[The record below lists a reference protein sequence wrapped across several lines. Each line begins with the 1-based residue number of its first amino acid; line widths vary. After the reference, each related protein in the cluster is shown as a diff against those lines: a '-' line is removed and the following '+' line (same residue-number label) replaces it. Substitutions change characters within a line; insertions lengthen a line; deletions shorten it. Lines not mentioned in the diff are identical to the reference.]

1 MTKEKQQSLIEF
13 KGSTVPT
20 IIVTIRSL
28 EPEALGAAASTLFG
42 DSDFFDGDTGILDLS
57 QTSPQESADWPTL
70 QTNFATHG
78 LKLIG
83 VRGGNPELQASALA
97 AGLPI
102 FPEDTRSSRPAPE
115 APPVQAPVQETPPP
129 EPKSEPKQETKAADT
144 PQNNDTALPAL
155 VVDRPLR
162 SGQRIYAQN
171 RDLIVLA
178 AVNAGAEVI
187 ADGNIHIYAP
197 LRGRALAGASGNA
210 EARILTTRF
219 EAELV
224 SIAGVYR
231 TFESGVPQELAAR
244 PVQVQLTGDPT
255 KLLLAPLKVD

>member
-1 MTKEKQQSLIEF
+1 MTKQKQQPLIEF

-28 EPEALGAAASTLFG
+28 EPEALSTAASKLFG
-42 DSDFFDGDTGILDLS
+42 DSNFFDGDTGILDLS
-57 QTSPQESADWPTL
+57 QTGTDETTDWPTL
-70 QTNFATHG
+70 QTNFAIHG

-102 FPEDTRSSRPAPE
+102 FPEDTRNSRPAPE
-115 APPVQAPVQETPPP
+115 TSPVQAVVEAPIQETPPP
-129 EPKSEPKQETKAADT
+129 EPEPKVPDT
-144 PQNNDTALPAL
+144 PQNNNTSLPAL

-231 TFESGVPQELAAR
+231 TFETGVPRELAAR
-244 PVQVQLTGDPT
+244 PVQVKLTGDPA
-255 KLLLAPLKVD
+255 KLLLDPLKVD